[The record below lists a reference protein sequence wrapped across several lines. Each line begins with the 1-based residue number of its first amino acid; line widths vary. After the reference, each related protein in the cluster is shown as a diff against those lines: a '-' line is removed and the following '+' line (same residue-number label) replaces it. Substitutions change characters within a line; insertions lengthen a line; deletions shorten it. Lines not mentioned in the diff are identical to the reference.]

1 MVKKIERAGWIR
13 AGVAVSFLGA
23 IGLLLAACSSASS
36 PAAKLTP
43 AATATKA
50 ATIAPAASGPEAFVP
65 MAEYSGIIA
74 SSEFIVGQNRFPFG
88 LVSEDGQLL
97 EHAQVNVRFYYLK
110 QDSSELRA
118 EAPAIFREVRGVT
131 PHPHPD
137 GEVHEHLEVRGAY
150 TVSQV
155 EFDTPGFW
163 GAEFVVKTADGR
175 QPKIQG
181 RAFEVKSQSA
191 VPNIGDRVP
200 PSMNLTLADVDN
212 IEQIETRVP
221 PDNMHRLSVAQ
232 ALERG
237 KPFVVVFATPMF
249 CVTRMCGPVTD
260 ITASLHDRYKEQVNF
275 IHIEPWDLRI
285 ARGEGRLVAISV
297 VLEWKLPTEPWVFV
311 VDEAGRVA
319 ARFEGLVSSEELEA
333 AILAVLRS

>member
-1 MVKKIERAGWIR
+1 MVKKMGSAGWMR
-13 AGVAVSFLGA
+13 AGVAVSFLGV
-23 IGLLLAACSSASS
+23 IGLLLAACSSAPS
-36 PAAKLTP
+36 PAVPEA
-43 AATATKA
+43 
-50 ATIAPAASGPEAFVP
+50 EAFVP
-65 MAEYSGIIA
+65 FAEYSGIIA

-97 EHAQVNVRFYYLK
+97 ENAQVSVRFYYLK

-118 EAPAIFREVRGVT
+118 EAPAVFHQIRGVT

-137 GEVHEHLEVRGAY
+137 GEVHEHQEVRGAY
-150 TVSQV
+150 IVDQA
-155 EFDTPGFW
+155 EFDTPGYW

-181 RAFEVKSQSA
+181 RAFEVKTQST

-200 PSMNLTLADVDN
+200 PSRNLTLADVDN

-221 PDNMHRLSVAQ
+221 PDNMHELSVAQ
-232 ALERG
+232 ALQRG
-237 KPFVVVFATPMF
+237 KPFVVVFDTPMF

-260 ITASLHDRYKEQVNF
+260 IAASLHDRYKEQVNF
-275 IHIEPWDLRI
+275 IHIEPWDLTI
-285 ARGEGRLVAISV
+285 ARGEGRLVPIAV
-297 VLEWKLPTEPWVFV
+297 ALEWNLPTEPWVFV

-333 AILAVLRS
+333 AILAVLR